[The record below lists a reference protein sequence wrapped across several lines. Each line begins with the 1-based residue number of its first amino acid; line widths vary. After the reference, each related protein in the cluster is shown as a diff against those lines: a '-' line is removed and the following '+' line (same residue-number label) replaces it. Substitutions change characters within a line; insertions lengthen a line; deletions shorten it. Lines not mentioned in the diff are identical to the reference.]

1 MCINK
6 RKTLVCAYVYT
17 RICMHM
23 HAGTIHMYQRST
35 DQEPYYHVLPIV
47 RVQMNG
53 RCVPAMSAEYAVQFM
68 GLRLGL
74 KERETAGEYMYMSK
88 RIRVR

>member
-1 MCINK
+1 
-6 RKTLVCAYVYT
+6 
-17 RICMHM
+17 
-23 HAGTIHMYQRST
+23 MYQRST

-74 KERETAGEYMYMSK
+74 KERDTAGEYM
-88 RIRVR
+88 